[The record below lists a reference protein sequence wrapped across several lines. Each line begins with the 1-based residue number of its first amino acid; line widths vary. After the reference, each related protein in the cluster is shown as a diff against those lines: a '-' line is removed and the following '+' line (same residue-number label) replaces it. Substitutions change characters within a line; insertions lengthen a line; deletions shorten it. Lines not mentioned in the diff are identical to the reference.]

1 VRVPTPNVSLVDLTV
16 ELSKAT
22 DEASINAEMKKA
34 ATEGPLAGFLV
45 YNEDPLVSIDFN
57 GWEAS
62 SIFDAPLT
70 KVVDGTMAKVLS
82 WYDNEYGYAS
92 RLRDLVKYLYGV

>member
-1 VRVPTPNVSLVDLTV
+1 VDLTV
-16 ELSKAT
+16 EIKKET
-22 DEASINAEMKKA
+22 DADSLNAAMKKA
-34 ATEGPLAGFLV
+34 AETDPLAGFLV
-45 YNEDPLVSIDFN
+45 YIDEPLVSVDFN

-62 SIFDAPLT
+62 SIFDAPMT

-92 RLRDLVKYLYGV
+92 RLRDLVKYLYGA